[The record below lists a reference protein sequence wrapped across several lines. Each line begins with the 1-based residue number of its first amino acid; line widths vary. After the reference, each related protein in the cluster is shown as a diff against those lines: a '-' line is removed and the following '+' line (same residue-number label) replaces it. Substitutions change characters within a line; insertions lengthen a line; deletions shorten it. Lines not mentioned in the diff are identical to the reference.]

1 MSESKDSVVSRNRA
15 DRRIFSVSE
24 KHLRNLR
31 KPTKTV
37 VMRLEVCYNI
47 NCIWLRIFDEII
59 TLSVAEYLEQS
70 SRDR

>member
-1 MSESKDSVVSRNRA
+1 MPGQG

-37 VMRLEVCYNI
+37 VMCLEVCYNI
-47 NCIWLRIFDEII
+47 TCIWLRIFDEII
-59 TLSVAEYLEQS
+59 TASGREYFLREFCS
-70 SRDR
+70 GV